1 MVRKTNFFV
10 QNKSDNNNNNNN
22 NNDNNDNDN
31 NKRDRKSLFESEKGL
46 YQPTTNNIFKLKREK
61 IKKSFYK
68 LARKNL
74 FLNQK

>member
-10 QNKSDNNNNNNN
+10 QNKSDNNNNNN
-22 NNDNNDNDN
+22 DNNDNDN
-31 NKRDRKSLFESEKGL
+31 NKRDRKILFESEKGL

-68 LARKNL
+68 PARKNL